1 MTYSDESEV
10 TLSLLS
16 QQYDTNIQWRNIHFL
31 IFKISFEL
39 IFSREIVYSR
49 VTVYHLSLFAM
60 KYSIFSLF
68 IDLCLINQ
76 LLFVS

>member
-1 MTYSDESEV
+1 MTYSDEPEV

-16 QQYDTNIQWRNIHFL
+16 QQDDTNIQWRNIHFL
-31 IFKISFEL
+31 IFKISFEP
-39 IFSREIVYSR
+39 IFSRGIVYSR

-60 KYSIFSLF
+60 KYPTSSLSAG
-68 IDLCLINQ
+68 LCLINQ